1 MLIILKFNVK
11 HLSTMNV
18 ERAFRIVNEASWG
31 KQFIKNTTEFH
42 NDLEKFQ
49 TSAAIL
55 SPYEFVKVAFIWSNT
70 PEGHDFWEQ
79 VNNDFI
85 SVYNDKTCR
94 VFCTVPAKSV
104 VAKWYTNGEDSN
116 SYEFRTL
123 LKKNGI
129 LYDGITEVRDA
140 LTGKTICFQ
149 AHKVSNKVEEELP

>member
-1 MLIILKFNVK
+1 
-11 HLSTMNV
+11 MNV

-31 KQFIKNTTEFH
+31 KKFIKNVIEFH

-49 TSAAIL
+49 TSAAKFA
-55 SPYEFVKVAFIWSNT
+55 PEFFVKTAFIWGNT
-70 PEGHDFWEQ
+70 PEGSDFWEQ
-79 VNNDFI
+79 VNKDFI
-85 SVYNDKTCR
+85 SVYNDKSCR
-94 VFCTVPAKSV
+94 VFRTISVKSV

-129 LYDGITEVRDA
+129 LYDGITEVRDE

-149 AHKVSNKVEEELP
+149 AHKISNKIEEELP

>member
-1 MLIILKFNVK
+1 
-11 HLSTMNV
+11 MNV

-31 KQFIKNTTEFH
+31 KQFIKNATEYH
-42 NDLEKFQ
+42 KGLEKFQ
-49 TSAAIL
+49 TRVAKFA
-55 SPYEFVKVAFIWSNT
+55 PENFVKAAFIWYDS
-70 PEGHDFWEQ
+70 PEGPDFWEQ
-79 VNNDFI
+79 VDKEFI
-85 SVYNDKTCR
+85 SAYNNKSCR
-94 VFCTVPAKSV
+94 VFCTVPVKSV

-149 AHKVSNKVEEELP
+149 AHKISNKIEEELP